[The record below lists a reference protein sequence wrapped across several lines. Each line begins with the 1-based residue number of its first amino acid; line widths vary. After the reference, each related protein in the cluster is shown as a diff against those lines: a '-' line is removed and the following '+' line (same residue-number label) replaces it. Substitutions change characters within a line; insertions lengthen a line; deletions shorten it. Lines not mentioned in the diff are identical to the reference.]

1 MDCDSNLQN
10 LNNEIQAM
18 SSDHLSEIGKIW
30 QEIGFMDDSEQYQR
44 KHKEIDYNKQILS
57 QVLGEWLSD
66 TKKEQKEMIQ
76 VLKKSENSIRDYCEK
91 LKLEETD
98 YFVKNGTLLHRSFE
112 QNKNSEGLHKIISE
126 RTERYRLCQESE
138 RVILQRLRFS
148 SRTDQKFVPEEAN
161 EAVPSEKTID
171 DFMEHVASLSEREK
185 KREDILI
192 NIRTKCVE
200 ILIEIEE
207 VSSNMSK
214 FAQNFLFSTELE
226 DLSDEFMESAKKSME
241 KIKILREER
250 EEKIKDMVGKISAI
264 IQRLEMDEE
273 EETVPDRADLSN
285 KNMEVCTEQLLRLE
299 ELKRASMDIMIEK
312 TEEEIMSI
320 EYEIYASE
328 LEKLKFERQV
338 LGKISNKEDKLT
350 ALENR
355 LEGLKNRYEENIEL
369 FESVRIWKEC
379 FEELKDL
386 EEKEKD
392 PSRLNNRGGALMK
405 QQKAKRKLLNKMPKL
420 ERKIHE
426 TAADLGRKCPNLNGN
441 SSVEEFLLGLQ
452 EDHEA
457 EKYAEREAK
466 KIEKTHQLMQESKYG
481 VTTSVKKRGANKL
494 IQNSA
499 KRTKPENPILQSSVA
514 SSTKTRSTASSSRTA
529 GSNNSLKPT
538 VSSAR
543 ARTPSKQ
550 KQTPQS
556 TPVGRF
562 TPGKQMSSSRVALPA
577 SSKKVSHKAGFGFK
591 APNMKPSSAQRE
603 KENVSPSD
611 RFGSARV
618 GRVTEK
624 PKRTAKDRRS
634 KTPDRLTRSKPAGR
648 IFNKLPSSGMRR
660 RSKSVSNLN
669 TITENRF
676 GTNKL
681 STIVDDS
688 LVSLTSD
695 QFNRDLMSQGRPD
708 SSPFSSS
715 FIVDKRSQHQYAQTP

>member
-1 MDCDSNLQN
+1 MDYDSNLQT

-30 QEIGFMDDSEQYQR
+30 QEIGFLDDSDQYQR
-44 KHKEIDYNKQILS
+44 KYKEIDYNKQILS

-66 TKKEQKEMIQ
+66 TKKEQNDMIHT
-76 VLKKSENSIRDYCEK
+76 LKKSENSIRDYCEK
-91 LKLEETD
+91 LKLEEND
-98 YFVKNGTLLHRSFE
+98 YFVKNGTLLHRSFA
-112 QNKNSEGLHKIISE
+112 QNENSESLHKLISD

-148 SRTDQKFVPEEAN
+148 TRMDQKFVPEEAN
-161 EAVPSEKTID
+161 EAVPSEKTIE
-171 DFMEHVASLSEREK
+171 DFTEHVSSLSEREK

-214 FAQNFLFSTELE
+214 FAQSFLFSTELE
-226 DLSDEFMESAKKSME
+226 DLSDEFMENAKKSME
-241 KIKILREER
+241 KIQILREER
-250 EEKIKDMVGKISAI
+250 EEKIKDMANKISAI
-264 IQRLEMDEE
+264 VQRLEIEDEE
-273 EETVPDRADLSN
+273 IVPDRTDLSN
-285 KNMEVCTEQLLRLE
+285 KNTEECREQLARLE

-312 TEEEIMSI
+312 TEEEIMNI

-338 LGKISNKEDKLT
+338 LGKIGNKEDKLT

-426 TAADLGRKCPNLNGN
+426 TATNLGRKCPNLNGY
-441 SSVEEFLLGLQ
+441 SSVEEFLLTLQ

-466 KIEKTHQLMQESKYG
+466 KIEKNHQLMQESKFG
-481 VTTSVKKRGANKL
+481 VNTSSVKKRGANRV

-499 KRTKPENPILQSSVA
+499 KRTKPENPNLQSSVA
-514 SSTKTRSTASSSRTA
+514 SSTKTRSTASSTR
-529 GSNNSLKPT
+529 SNNSLKPP

-556 TPVGRF
+556 TPVSRF
-562 TPGKQMSSSRVALPA
+562 TPGKQMSSSRVALPG
-577 SSKKVSHKAGFGFK
+577 SSKKISHKSGFGFK

-611 RFGSARV
+611 RVGSARV

-715 FIVDKRSQHQYAQTP
+715 FIDSKRSQHQYAQTP